1 MNPLSRLL
9 RIIATALVALTFGA
23 NTINAQDLDPVKV
36 DPQHYK
42 VIYENDEVRILSFN
56 DTPGHFVPKHQ
67 HAHPFHVYS
76 VTVSLRQ
83 FFQPDCVTKI
93 GDPVLLAPDISS
105 RPAPPVTHPPV
116 IHCESNAGL
125 TEAHL
130 IVVEFKKN
138 PPPTTTPTTAQQR
151 RTVKPPRRTR
161 R

>member
-1 MNPLSRLL
+1 MNPFSRLL
-9 RIIATALVALTFGA
+9 LTVAVVVVALTFG
-23 NTINAQDLDPVKV
+23 TKTLKAQDSNPLDPVKV

-56 DTPGHFVPKHQ
+56 DTPGHLVPKHQ
-67 HAHPFHVYS
+67 HAYPFQVYS

-83 FFQPDCVTKI
+83 FFQPDCVTKM
-93 GDPVLLAPDISS
+93 GVPVLLAPDISAQ
-105 RPAPPVTHPPV
+105 PAPPVLHPPV
-116 IHCESNAGL
+116 IHCESNVGL

-138 PPPTTTPTTAQQR
+138 PPTTTTAQR
-151 RTVKPPRRTR
+151 RRPVKVSRRTR